1 MSIETSKALGGVGA
15 ILMFIGAPLF
25 FFAYA
30 FGAGIALIGV
40 ILVMIASYNLGRYY
54 AETGIFN
61 NALYGLITGIVGII
75 IAGVTLVVAVL
86 SSLTTFLETIYPTWN
101 GQDWAALQGLTP
113 DLSNLT
119 LDAVF
124 PFIAGIFAAFL
135 ILWVFAI
142 IATYFARRSLISLS
156 AKSKVGLFSTA
167 GLLILIGAVL
177 IIAIGIGLI
186 LIWIGA
192 LILAIAFFQM
202 KPQESQP
209 AAPAQM

>member
-1 MSIETSKALGGVGA
+1 VSIETSKTLGGIGA

-25 FFAYA
+25 VFAYA

-40 ILVMIASYNLGRYY
+40 ILVMVASYNLGNYY

-75 IAGVTLVVAVL
+75 VAGVTLVFAVL
-86 SSLTTFLETIYPTWN
+86 SSLTDFLQTIYPTWN
-101 GQDWAALQGLTP
+101 GQDWTALQGLTP
-113 DLSNLT
+113 DLSNIT
-119 LDAVF
+119 PGAVF

-142 IATYFARRSLISLS
+142 IATYFARRSLVSLS
-156 AKSKVGLFSTA
+156 AKSNVGLFSTA

-177 IIAIGIGLI
+177 IIALGIGLI

-192 LILAIAFFQM
+192 LILTIAFFQM
-202 KPQESQP
+202 KPKESQP